1 MTPSVC
7 SGCELTAH
15 CDDGNACTAD
25 SCREGVCE
33 HATLVSGTPCPRGY
47 CNGIAG
53 VELCVPKPC
62 QTDLDCD
69 DRVLC
74 TADVCESNSCAYT
87 ADHGQCADSGDVC
100 KPNLCTVGT
109 GCQEIDKS
117 RSLELLSNG
126 YLDSGNV
133 DWVEMSMSYGQVI
146 YPFDY
151 VPTLLP
157 HTETYIAWLGGG
169 EGLMDE
175 SNSLSQ
181 VVRVP
186 AGAVRLELS
195 FFYQIWTEELPDNH
209 NHLAVTLRSME
220 SSQSDE
226 EIVTFY
232 NQDKTRVWTGFR
244 TTIDATD
251 WVDSDAILEFSGIGI
266 DGFTHF
272 FVDSISLVATV
283 CE

>member
-1 MTPSVC
+1 VC
-7 SGCELTAH
+7 SGCELPVD
-15 CDDGNACTAD
+15 CDDDNECTAERC
-25 SCREGVCE
+25 SGGVCE

-47 CNGIAG
+47 CNGIPG

-62 QTDLDCD
+62 QTDVDCD
-69 DRVLC
+69 DRVAC
-74 TADVCESNSCAYT
+74 TLDVCESNSCAYT
-87 ADHGQCADSGDVC
+87 ANHAQCPDSGDAC

-109 GCQEIDKS
+109 GCQQVDRS
-117 RSLELLSNG
+117 RSRELLANG

-133 DWVEMSMSYGQVI
+133 DWVEISMSYGQVI

-157 HTETYIAWLGGG
+157 HTELYVAWLGGG

-181 VVRVP
+181 VVGVP
-186 AGAVRLELS
+186 TGAVRLELS
-195 FFYQIWTEELPDNH
+195 FFHQIWTEELPDNH
-209 NHLAVTLRSME
+209 NHLAVTLRSTE
-220 SSQSDE
+220 ANQSDE

-232 NQDKTRVWTGFR
+232 NQDETRVWTGFR
-244 TTIDATD
+244 TTLDATN
-251 WVDSDAILEFSGIGI
+251 WAGSGAILEFSGTGI

-272 FVDSISLVATV
+272 FVDSISLIATV

>member
-1 MTPSVC
+1 LPVD
-7 SGCELTAH
+7 
-15 CDDGNACTAD
+15 CDDKKECTAD
-25 SCREGVCE
+25 RCTGGVCE
-33 HATLVSGTPCPRGY
+33 HVTLVSGTPCPYGY
-47 CNGIAG
+47 CNGIPG

-69 DRVLC
+69 DRVAC
-74 TADVCESNSCAYT
+74 TTDVCESSSCAYT
-87 ADHGQCADSGDVC
+87 VDHGQCTDSGDVC
-100 KPNLCTVGT
+100 APNLCTVGT
-109 GCQEIDKS
+109 GCQQVDLSLS
-117 RSLELLSNG
+117 RELLSNG
-126 YLDSGNV
+126 HLDAGHV
-133 DWVEMSMSYGQVI
+133 DWTEASASYSQVI
-146 YPFDY
+146 YHYDY

-157 HTETYIAWLGGG
+157 HTEPNVAWLGGG

-181 VVRVP
+181 VVSVP

-195 FFYQIWTEELPDNH
+195 FFYQIWTEELPDGH
-209 NHLAVTLRSME
+209 NHLAVSLRSTE
-220 SSQSDE
+220 ANGTDLTL
-226 EIVTFY
+226 VTFY

-244 TTIDATD
+244 STLDATD
-251 WVDSDAILEFSGIGI
+251 WAGSDATLEFSGTGI